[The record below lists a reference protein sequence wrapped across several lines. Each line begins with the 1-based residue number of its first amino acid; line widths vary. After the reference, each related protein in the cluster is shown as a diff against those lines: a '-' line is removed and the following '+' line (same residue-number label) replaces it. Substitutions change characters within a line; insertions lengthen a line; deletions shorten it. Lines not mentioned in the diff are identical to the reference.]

1 MAKVYDT
8 ATDLITFARG
18 SSATYTG
25 SDGTQQTAASDEPR
39 IEYAADGT
47 LKGLLIEEQRTNLL
61 LNSDNPDTQV
71 ASLAAGSHTLSFV
84 GGPSVTGISDSITA
98 NAVDVFVYDT
108 SKDSD
113 GGAWRTGSLAQA
125 SSWYAE
131 ASSPTR
137 DPNTRSTRAEF
148 PAVAVI
154 VAEDHTITI
163 YDGDDP
169 SLPMWMVFPQN
180 TGALGGVIS
189 ADKDLT
195 SVAMLNGVLVGGYG
209 NGLSYV
215 NFLSEVLERGFN
227 GNTSNVGVLPFNV
240 SERDQQPAGLG
251 GTLNLEIVN
260 ATVNDVAMTVLPD
273 APTDPATGLP
283 VPTIAVATDG
293 GVSVIK
299 DDGTVVDSSA
309 TFGAA
314 RVSFDDDGGVWW
326 CRNTSLFFW
335 FYSSVA
341 DYSAGDGFGDLVA
354 DSSVSTGPLTSGL
367 SGLIAVG
374 SNVYAS
380 GASESGTAR
389 QGLYATAVDY
399 SALPS
404 PSAKS
409 LNALTTSD
417 YATGWMP
424 GDIKLAA
431 LADTTAETLS
441 GTPLLDDDFAAGTTG
456 WTFEGTAT
464 DTSTAGFL
472 SGTAG
477 STTNLVA
484 YQVIPTV
491 AGQTYVLEVTT
502 GPAQT
507 GIYVS
512 SFAPGYSNLGNSGFG
527 TNATLSVTFVALG
540 TTTYIAAMSGSGLLD
555 AYIDNISVRLADP
568 DRSVNGKGLAVH
580 GSITKAAVATGA
592 DVVAY
597 SGFSSSNYLEQPY
610 NPDLDFGAYNPEV
623 EGSGDFCVMAW
634 VTFKSGSLNF
644 IIDRCDSLSSTT
656 DRWNF
661 GLAASELFQR
671 CDSTR
676 IGIPHTF
683 SDGVRYFICGV
694 RTGGVFYAYVD
705 GVLVGSATQEGDQ
718 TDASQSY
725 PLTVASFG
733 GSAKGQAP
741 TDIALIRISATAPTA
756 DQIRKIY
763 EDERPLFQP
772 NAKAT
777 LTGSSDAVTALAHD
791 PDTDLLHVGTSG
803 GRSVFYGLRRINETA
818 TAVTTAISAVD
829 GLIVEQ

>member
-1 MAKVYDT
+1 
-8 ATDLITFARG
+8 
-18 SSATYTG
+18 
-25 SDGTQQTAASDEPR
+25 
-39 IEYAADGT
+39 
-47 LKGLLIEEQRTNLL
+47 
-61 LNSDNPDTQV
+61 
-71 ASLAAGSHTLSFV
+71 
-84 GGPSVTGISDSITA
+84 
-98 NAVDVFVYDT
+98 
-108 SKDSD
+108 
-113 GGAWRTGSLAQA
+113 
-125 SSWYAE
+125 
-131 ASSPTR
+131 
-137 DPNTRSTRAEF
+137 
-148 PAVAVI
+148 
-154 VAEDHTITI
+154 
-163 YDGDDP
+163 
-169 SLPMWMVFPQN
+169 
-180 TGALGGVIS
+180 
-189 ADKDLT
+189 
-195 SVAMLNGVLVGGYG
+195 
-209 NGLSYV
+209 
-215 NFLSEVLERGFN
+215 
-227 GNTSNVGVLPFNV
+227 
-240 SERDQQPAGLG
+240 
-251 GTLNLEIVN
+251 
-260 ATVNDVAMTVLPD
+260 
-273 APTDPATGLP
+273 
-283 VPTIAVATDG
+283 
-293 GVSVIK
+293 
-299 DDGTVVDSSA
+299 
-309 TFGAA
+309 
-314 RVSFDDDGGVWW
+314 
-326 CRNTSLFFW
+326 
-335 FYSSVA
+335 
-341 DYSAGDGFGDLVA
+341 
-354 DSSVSTGPLTSGL
+354 
-367 SGLIAVG
+367 
-374 SNVYAS
+374 
-380 GASESGTAR
+380 
-389 QGLYATAVDY
+389 
-399 SALPS
+399 
-404 PSAKS
+404 
-409 LNALTTSD
+409 
-417 YATGWMP
+417 
-424 GDIKLAA
+424 
-431 LADTTAETLS
+431 
-441 GTPLLDDDFAAGTTG
+441 
-456 WTFEGTAT
+456 
-464 DTSTAGFL
+464 
-472 SGTAG
+472 
-477 STTNLVA
+477 
-484 YQVIPTV
+484 
-491 AGQTYVLEVTT
+491 
-502 GPAQT
+502 
-507 GIYVS
+507 
-512 SFAPGYSNLGNSGFG
+512 
-527 TNATLSVTFVALG
+527 
-540 TTTYIAAMSGSGLLD
+540 MSGSGLLD